1 MFIHESTIEELKE
14 FFLQLNEPPYRAEQ
28 LFLRIHKH
36 LSLSVEEFTEFP
48 KKIRNYILENHL
60 FPVLNLN
67 YYESVDEGSDD
78 SGTQK
83 FIFEYQDTKES
94 RSRIYESVWLVSEK
108 RRTACISSQSGC
120 SLNCTFC
127 ATAKIPFKGN
137 LSTWQILQQIYQ
149 MIHHRNKHVDP
160 KEKLTNVVFMGMG
173 EPFYNYDNVI
183 KAAKILNHPKGLN
196 IGSRHITI
204 STSGVIP
211 GIERFISEKQPFNL
225 AISLNHPFNEERS
238 MLMDINTKYSLN
250 DLLKV
255 VKKYTQIYKRNITFE
270 YILIPDV
277 NMNKEH
283 INELVKIAKSI
294 RFCKFNLIPLNTNF
308 NNWRSPTQEEIL
320 QFQEELRSHGVLAFY
335 RGSPGKKIN
344 AACGM
349 LALQKRFSN
358 ELKV

>member
-1 MFIHESTIEELKE
+1 MLIHESTIEELRE
-14 FFLQLNEPPYRAEQ
+14 FFLQLNEPSYRAEQ

-36 LSLSVEEFTEFP
+36 LSLSVEEFSEFP
-48 KKIRNYILENHL
+48 KRIRNYILENHL

-67 YYESVDEGSDD
+67 YYETVDEVSDD

-83 FIFEYQDTKES
+83 FIFEYQDSKES
-94 RSRIYESVWLVSEK
+94 KSRIFESVWLVSEK

-149 MIHHRNKHVDP
+149 MIRFRKKYVDP
-160 KEKLTNVVFMGMG
+160 QEKITNIVFMGMG

-183 KAAKILNHPKGLN
+183 KSAKILNHSKGLN
-196 IGSRHITI
+196 IGARHITI

-211 GIERFISEKQPFNL
+211 SIERFIAEKQPFNL

-238 MLMDINTKYSLN
+238 MLMDINTKYPLK
-250 DLLKV
+250 DLLNV

-277 NMNKEH
+277 NMSKEH
-283 INELVKIAKSI
+283 IKELARIAKSI

-308 NNWRSPTQEEIL
+308 NHWRAPTQEEIL
-320 QFQEELRSHGVLAFY
+320 RFQEELRNHGILAFY
-335 RGSPGKKIN
+335 RGSPGKKIH

-349 LALQKRFSN
+349 LALQKGFSGKIN
-358 ELKV
+358 V